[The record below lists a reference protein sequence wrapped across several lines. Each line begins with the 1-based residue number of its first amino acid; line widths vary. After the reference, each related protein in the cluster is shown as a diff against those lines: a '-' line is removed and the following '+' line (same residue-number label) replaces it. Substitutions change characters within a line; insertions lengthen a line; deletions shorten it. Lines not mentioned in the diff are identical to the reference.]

1 MAAESPKMS
10 STAPQGLC
18 PSGIFQAKKADL
30 VEENAERGLAVDG
43 KSDPELRLDRCMYEM
58 ELQED
63 RRDLARK
70 KLVPLMKETKGQ
82 LSQYLKTL
90 GSGAE
95 FDDEVNLL
103 GMQKYKPPVLAS
115 ILRQFKGATASEF
128 EKFPAY
134 ESSKGGRK
142 ESSQSSS
149 DTGGGE
155 GSGGGKGSSGSGAER
170 VMYELADKV
179 DKYWAGLKSDERLA
193 MVRKY
198 YANQGIQLAEDLA
211 LDDADDMWA
220 SLDPQE
226 KVNVFMPTLLPTQ
239 TQKTSGKGKK
249 REQEKDAK
257 KKNKKQARP
266 GEGKGKGEGRKD
278 RSLSSVS
285 ESLHRNSP
293 LDDEAL
299 DPEEMIERARRAQ
312 ATLEEQAPRP
322 GTKRP
327 SSRAVARTRLASV
340 SKYLDAA
347 EEERLLVSHDVDR
360 LVVGAAKRYR
370 AAQLSSIAKEEEEE
384 DDDEEE
390 EEEEDDDDDEE
401 DDDIEDQIQN
411 MEEARTA
418 LRSIAEDLSESIIE
432 ALGIYADAVLV
443 LRNV

>member
-1 MAAESPKMS
+1 MAAESSKMS
-10 STAPQGLC
+10 SITPKGLC

-43 KSDPELRLDRCMYEM
+43 KSDSELRLDRCMYEID
-58 ELQED
+58 LQEE
-63 RRDLARK
+63 RRDPARK

-82 LSQYLKTL
+82 LFQYLKTL

-95 FDDEVNLL
+95 FDDEVNQL
-103 GMQKYKPPVLAS
+103 GIQKYKPPVLAS

-128 EKFPAY
+128 ENLPAY

-142 ESSQSSS
+142 EKESSQSNS

-155 GSGGGKGSSGSGAER
+155 GSGGGKGSGGSGAES

-179 DKYWAGLKSDERLA
+179 DEYWAGLKSDEKLA
-193 MVRKY
+193 MVRGY
-198 YANQGIQLAEDLA
+198 YADQGIQLAEDLA
-211 LDDADDMWA
+211 LDDADDIWA
-220 SLDPQE
+220 SLDPYD
-226 KVNVFMPTLLPTQ
+226 KVNVFMPALLPNQ
-239 TQKTSGKGKK
+239 SQKTSGKGKK
-249 REQEKDAK
+249 KEQEKDAK
-257 KKNKKQARP
+257 KKNKKQARL
-266 GEGKGKGEGRKD
+266 GEGKGKGRKD

-293 LDDEAL
+293 LDDKV
-299 DPEEMIERARRAQ
+299 DPEEMVERARRAQ

-327 SSRAVARTRLASV
+327 SSRAVARARLASV

-384 DDDEEE
+384 
-390 EEEEDDDDDEE
+390 EEDDDDDEE
-401 DDDIEDQIQN
+401 EDDDDTEEQIQN

-418 LRSIAEDLSESIIE
+418 LRDIAEDLGESIIE